1 MSNDLTVLRVYR
13 LTGNNVS
20 SSIQPK
26 ERIMNASSTLVNRQ
40 PLKVTGSMRSSSGF
54 WGVIVLL
61 ALLPLA
67 GLYQQL
73 FASGFDT
80 FIHWV
85 LAPGALL
92 LALAVFDFRKLP
104 QWLKW
109 VGCLLMGVEAAIFF
123 LQGLSHLVNNEAFTY
138 VAYQVLG
145 QRLEVWLPRLFI
157 LVWCGALLLLD
168 SQGKT
173 RIFGWVALPIFISV
187 EIYRISLTA
196 VGAPS
201 NELVKLVIFLP
212 LVWLLLESKK
222 VQTQP

>member
-1 MSNDLTVLRVYR
+1 
-13 LTGNNVS
+13 
-20 SSIQPK
+20 
-26 ERIMNASSTLVNRQ
+26 MNASNTLINR
-40 PLKVTGSMRSSSGF
+40 PALKATGRMRSPRAF

-67 GLYQQL
+67 ALYQQL

-92 LALAVFDFRKLP
+92 IALAVFDFGKLP
-104 QWLKW
+104 QWLNW
-109 VGCLLMGVEAAIFF
+109 VACLLMGTEAAIFF
-123 LQGLSHLVNNEAFTY
+123 LQGLSHLLQNEAFTY

-157 LVWCGALLLLD
+157 LFWCGALLLLD

-173 RIFGWVALPIFISV
+173 RIFGWVALPIFIGAELV
-187 EIYRISLTA
+187 RISI
-196 VGAPS
+196 VYQGAIP
-201 NELVKLVIFLP
+201 NELWKLVIFLP

-222 VQTQP
+222 GQTQP

>member
-1 MSNDLTVLRVYR
+1 
-13 LTGNNVS
+13 
-20 SSIQPK
+20 
-26 ERIMNASSTLVNRQ
+26 MNASSTLVNRQ
-40 PLKVTGSMRSSSGF
+40 PLKVTGRMRSPRGV

-67 GLYQQL
+67 ALYQQL

-92 LALAVFDFRKLP
+92 IALAVFDFRKLP
-104 QWLKW
+104 QWLNW
-109 VGCLLMGVEAAIFF
+109 LACLLMGTEATIFF
-123 LQGLSHLVNNEAFTY
+123 LQGLSHLVNNETFTY
-138 VAYQVLG
+138 VAYQDLG
-145 QRLEVWLPRLFI
+145 QMLEVWLPRLFI
-157 LVWCGALLLLD
+157 VFWGGALLLLD

-173 RIFGWVALPIFISV
+173 RIFGWIVLPIFIGA
-187 EIYRISLTA
+187 EIVRINA
-196 VGAPS
+196 VYQGATPS
-201 NELVKLVIFLP
+201 ELWKLVIFLP